1 MEKANSIIDISRIPS
16 INTIER
22 IEIPIIQRD
31 YAQGRKERNIRIKR
45 DLFLDEIFS
54 VIFDSGNK
62 DLKLYYIYGKVDGT
76 TFIPIDGQQRLTT
89 LYLLAYYLSSREN
102 CFKNFLNLP
111 ELTYR
116 TRFSAKNFTAELRQ
130 NPLDYTN
137 DSAQK
142 PSEKIKQSGWFF
154 SEYESDPTVIAIL
167 TMLDSI
173 HNKYEA
179 IKESKKSCLLG
190 CLFGNLKRIKFE
202 VFSLDGNISTDD
214 LYIKMNARGR
224 ALSNFDNFNSMID
237 EIEENTK
244 GEKFSAKSKDWEN
257 TFFEFYDGKNDKSGR
272 DNIGSRALS
281 ELIRIILTTEYIL
294 KLRPKDKDEVLRSLL
309 NSNDAKN
316 KYDEIPPSEYRKWL
330 SLDKNLGIID
340 YLKKSLDVLSKNKE
354 KILEGGLPQFGELK
368 NSKYKQKIILFA
380 KISFKVKLEENN
392 ISDENDRLF
401 KDWLRVISNLI
412 ENTAVDNPDSFKK
425 FIVSTDKL
433 LSKLNNHNL
442 DILECLC
449 AIYDRGED
457 LKDLDGFNECQL
469 REEIVKAKL
478 ISISDEWRVAITDAE
493 KPKNIDSKIAFILKL
508 SGIIDYD
515 FKIINENNF
524 EEFKSFTELVKVLFE
539 IIYNDKKNKFLWQR
553 YLLSCKIHYPYG
565 KTNMNL
571 LLAGSDERDYS
582 WKRFFD
588 FSRYQMDEYLKNV
601 VEKVYDKIIKN
612 LKEKF
617 YGGEELEDL
626 LSEGIDKNLK
636 DEAGN
641 IWNSDYDLFIK
652 YPEAMAYCKEGFFRD
667 ELHIGGNIYL
677 IEKIRCTAAT
687 SPTIKSYCAYLDAKE
702 EARKNNQKE
711 PGFIIK
717 EYRAYKEDGITPY
730 DTENKELFS

>member
-1 MEKANSIIDISRIPS
+1 M
-16 INTIER
+16 
-22 IEIPIIQRD
+22 
-31 YAQGRKERNIRIKR
+31 
-45 DLFLDEIFS
+45 LDEI
-54 VIFDSGNK
+54 
-62 DLKLYYIYGKVDGT
+62 
-76 TFIPIDGQQRLTT
+76 
-89 LYLLAYYLSSREN
+89 
-102 CFKNFLNLP
+102 
-111 ELTYR
+111 
-116 TRFSAKNFTAELRQ
+116 
-130 NPLDYTN
+130 
-137 DSAQK
+137 
-142 PSEKIKQSGWFF
+142 
-154 SEYESDPTVIAIL
+154 
-167 TMLDSI
+167 
-173 HNKYEA
+173 EA
-179 IKESKKSCLLG
+179 H
-190 CLFGNLKRIKFE
+190 
-202 VFSLDGNISTDD
+202 
-214 LYIKMNARGR
+214 
-224 ALSNFDNFNSMID
+224 
-237 EIEENTK
+237 TK
-244 GEKFSAKSKDWEN
+244 GEKFSYKSKDWEN
-257 TFFEFYDGKNDKSGR
+257 TFFVFYKGEKDKSGS

-309 NSNDAKN
+309 NSNDAEN

-330 SLDKNLGIID
+330 SLDKNLEIID

>member
-1 MEKANSIIDISRIPS
+1 M
-16 INTIER
+16 
-22 IEIPIIQRD
+22 
-31 YAQGRKERNIRIKR
+31 
-45 DLFLDEIFS
+45 
-54 VIFDSGNK
+54 
-62 DLKLYYIYGKVDGT
+62 
-76 TFIPIDGQQRLTT
+76 
-89 LYLLAYYLSSREN
+89 
-102 CFKNFLNLP
+102 
-111 ELTYR
+111 
-116 TRFSAKNFTAELRQ
+116 
-130 NPLDYTN
+130 
-137 DSAQK
+137 
-142 PSEKIKQSGWFF
+142 
-154 SEYESDPTVIAIL
+154 
-167 TMLDSI
+167 
-173 HNKYEA
+173 
-179 IKESKKSCLLG
+179 
-190 CLFGNLKRIKFE
+190 
-202 VFSLDGNISTDD
+202 
-214 LYIKMNARGR
+214 
-224 ALSNFDNFNSMID
+224 
-237 EIEENTK
+237 
-244 GEKFSAKSKDWEN
+244 
-257 TFFEFYDGKNDKSGR
+257 
-272 DNIGSRALS
+272 
-281 ELIRIILTTEYIL
+281 
-294 KLRPKDKDEVLRSLL
+294 
-309 NSNDAKN
+309 
-316 KYDEIPPSEYRKWL
+316 
-330 SLDKNLGIID
+330 
-340 YLKKSLDVLSKNKE
+340 
-354 KILEGGLPQFGELK
+354 
-368 NSKYKQKIILFA
+368 
-380 KISFKVKLEENN
+380 
-392 ISDENDRLF
+392 
-401 KDWLRVISNLI
+401 
-412 ENTAVDNPDSFKK
+412 
-425 FIVSTDKL
+425 
-433 LSKLNNHNL
+433 NNHNL
-442 DILECLC
+442 DILKCLC
-449 AIYDRGED
+449 AIYDRGEN